1 VTLKG
6 VQDNNPKG
14 YLTTGVKVLK
24 HCSTFAGLGEA
35 QLNEIAAA
43 ARPHHFNKGN
53 FIFHQGDPPNFFYVV
68 QQGIVKTFK
77 VSPFGKHIIVKIA
90 SFGDTLNASALFG
103 EKHFVSAQAIDEVVV
118 LSIRKKEY
126 LSLVN
131 KYPLIAMNIV
141 TILGKGLDNEY
152 ERILD
157 LVGETVEHRL
167 CNFLFML
174 FIKFGTI
181 LSLTREE
188 LANLA
193 GTTTETT
200 IRVLSKLKA
209 AGIISS
215 GRGKII
221 ISNQAKLQAL
231 AQHDDQSE

>member
-1 VTLKG
+1 VTLKDI
-6 VQDNNPKG
+6 QKENLKG
-14 YLTTGVKVLK
+14 YLTTAIKVFK
-24 HCSTFAGLGEA
+24 HSPTFAGLSED
-35 QLNEIAAA
+35 QLSEIAAVA
-43 ARPHHFNKGN
+43 TLRYFKKGEL
-53 FIFHQGDPPNFFYVV
+53 IFRQGDPPNFFHVV
-68 QQGIVKTFK
+68 QQGMVKTYK
-77 VSPFGKHIIVKIA
+77 VSAFGKHIIVKIA

-103 EKHFVSAQAIDEVVV
+103 EKHFVSAQAIDEVMV

-174 FIKFGTI
+174 FIKFGTT

-188 LANLA
+188 LGELA

-215 GRGKII
+215 SRGKIVI
-221 ISNQAKLQAL
+221 LDQAKLQSL
-231 AQHDDQSE
+231 AQNHYQE